1 MTAYRNQRIALLGI
15 PFDGGASQR
24 GPAAG
29 PAALR
34 RAGIAE
40 PLLRLGYRVEDHGN
54 LAATPVSGLSAE
66 NPRVRNLSEIAGWTR
81 RLMPAAE
88 DLLRN
93 GVLPIW
99 LGGDHSLSLGT
110 VAGAAAYA
118 ESARRP
124 LFVLWLDAHPDF
136 NTLETTAS
144 GNLHGVPVAYFCGLP
159 GFDALLGRPLD
170 AHVRPRNVCMLGI
183 RSVDPLEDE
192 LLRAHHVRLHDMG
205 AIAEHGVS
213 SLLQPFLDEIA
224 AENGLLHVSLDVD
237 FLDPEIAPGV
247 GTRVPGGATAQDA
260 QRVMEML
267 HVSGLVT
274 SLDIVEFNPFLDDG
288 GRTVRLIVDLVA
300 MLFGDKLADRSAHT
314 QWSPETHEAG
324 RELIRWL

>member
-1 MTAYRNQRIALLGI
+1 MTAYRNQRIAIMGV

-40 PLLRLGYRVEDHGN
+40 PLLRAGYRVEDYGN
-54 LAATPVSGLSAE
+54 LTAAPVSGLNAD
-66 NPRVRNLSEIAGWTR
+66 NPRVRNLSETAEWVR

-93 GVLPIW
+93 RVLPIW

-118 ESARRP
+118 QSAGRP
-124 LFVLWLDAHPDF
+124 LYVLWLDAHPDF

-144 GNLHGVPVAYFCGLP
+144 GNLHGVPVAFFCGLP

-170 AHVRPRNVCMLGI
+170 AHVRPWNVCMLGI
-183 RSVDPLEDE
+183 RSVDPLEAD
-192 LLRAHHVRLHDMG
+192 LLREHNVRLHDMH
-205 AIAEHGVS
+205 AIAKYGIS
-213 SLLQPFLDEIA
+213 RLLQPFLDEIA
-224 AENGLLHVSLDVD
+224 AEHGLLHVSFDVD

-247 GTRVPGGATAQDA
+247 GTRVPGGATARDA

-267 HVSGLVT
+267 HGSGLVT
-274 SLDIVEFNPFLDDG
+274 SLDIVEFNPFLDEG
-288 GRTVRLIVDLVA
+288 GRTARLMVDLVA
-300 MLFGDKLADRSAHT
+300 TLFGDRLAGRSADPR
-314 QWSPETHEAG
+314 WSPQTLRQAG
-324 RELIRWL
+324 S